1 VSDNSFRFLK
11 TKVRILKLPTAVRI
25 PLGAQVQKNRST
37 DNVERFLSLI
47 RFENKEKL
55 KELGWIYEKG

>member
-1 VSDNSFRFLK
+1 
-11 TKVRILKLPTAVRI
+11 LPTAVRI
-25 PLGAQVQKNRST
+25 PLGAQAQKNRST

-55 KELGWIYEKG
+55 KELGWIYEKGLLWGSNLLRWYLLIN